1 MSYDLYFY
9 KKKGRYL
16 TEQAFSD
23 YLTKTIP
30 FNNSDYPRQWSYENP
45 ETGVYFLIDWNE
57 PNTDVEDIEIWDS
70 FEDFE
75 YLNFSFGINFFRP
88 SYFGMEIFPII
99 EKIIEELD
107 LWVLNSQEVDDEEI
121 PKKFPKGYL
130 QDQWIRHNDQVS
142 ITNFEDLNFKFM
154 PPEKSNAMWW
164 FQLHRTELQ
173 DSLEE
178 DIFVPGFF
186 VINNKD
192 DNKLY
197 TACVWPQHIPII
209 LPKVDYVI
217 VQKEYKRLFKIVKE
231 SGLIPY
237 DVILKELG
245 NYFED
250 FDYVIPNLKVLKQH
264 NADKMKDK
272 FNSLK
277 IDKTV
282 EEFGSGVGKDGF
294 VNVQPNPIE
303 ETS

>member
-9 KKKGRYL
+9 KKKGNIL
-16 TEQAFSD
+16 TEQSVSD
-23 YLTKTIP
+23 YLTKTLP
-30 FNNSDYPRQWSYENP
+30 FNISDYSRQWNYENS

-57 PNTDVEDIEIWDS
+57 PNTDKEDIEIWDS
-70 FEDFE
+70 FDEFE
-75 YLNFSFGINFFRP
+75 YLNFSLSINFFRP
-88 SYFGMEIFPII
+88 RYFGLEIFSIV
-99 EKIIEELD
+99 EKIIEALD
-107 LWVLNSQEVDDEEI
+107 LYILNSQDEIDAEN
-121 PKKFPKGYL
+121 PRRFEKGYF
-130 QDQWIRHNDQVS
+130 QDQWIKHNDQVS
-142 ITNFEDLNFKFM
+142 ITHFQELNFKFM

-173 DSLEE
+173 DSLVE

-186 VINNKD
+186 VINNKE

-209 LPKVDYVI
+209 LPVVDYVI
-217 VQKEYKRLFKIVKE
+217 VQKEYKRLFKTVKE
-231 SGLIPY
+231 SGLVSY

-250 FDYVIPNLKVLKQH
+250 FDHAIPNLKVLKQY

-277 IDKTV
+277 TYKTV

-294 VNVQPNPIE
+294 VNVQPNQ
-303 ETS
+303 